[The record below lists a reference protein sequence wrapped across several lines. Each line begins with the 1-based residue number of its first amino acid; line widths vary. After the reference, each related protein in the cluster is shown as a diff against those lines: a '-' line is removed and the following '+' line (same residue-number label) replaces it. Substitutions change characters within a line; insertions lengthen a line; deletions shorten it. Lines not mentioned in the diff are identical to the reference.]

1 MAEVSS
7 IFRVKGRIGNT
18 IFSGRNGKCYAR
30 AVATSVK
37 NPNTPKQQVSRARF
51 RVAVRFYQRLKDT
64 PLGEVWK
71 QAGKK
76 AKLTG
81 FTLFIKVNL
90 NMFDHEGK
98 IVDYDGLRL
107 AVGNRGE
114 EYRLSASV
122 DEAGQVTIS
131 WSGGKEDNYLGSNDR
146 LMVAYLYGDRSF
158 SPEVVPDL
166 NVTRREG
173 TATFELLR
181 LRKVPIHLYCFFV
194 APEGENYSNSQH
206 LII

>member
-1 MAEVSS
+1 M
-7 IFRVKGRIGNT
+7 
-18 IFSGRNGKCYAR
+18 
-30 AVATSVK
+30 
-37 NPNTPKQQVSRARF
+37 
-51 RVAVRFYQRLKDT
+51 
-64 PLGEVWK
+64 WK

-76 AKLTG
+76 ARLTG

-114 EYRLSASV
+114 EYRLSACM
-122 DEAGQVTIS
+122 DEAGRVTIS
-131 WSGGKEDNYLGSNDR
+131 WSGGEKDSYLGSDDR

-173 TATFELLR
+173 AATFELLR
-181 LRKVPIHLYCFFV
+181 LRKVPIHLYFFFV
-194 APEGENYSNSQH
+194 APGEENFSNSQH